1 MNRTILAGLAILIV
15 STSAASAMTTHRSH
29 HSRAVIPN
37 AAAAKMNPSP
47 SARALNANASMAA
60 PAPAMPRGSAKDH
73 EAYMKNLHDSG
84 YDPKNDFTKTGT
96 MRQQ

>member
-1 MNRTILAGLAILIV
+1 MNKTILVAIAILTV
-15 STSAASAMTTHRSH
+15 STSAASAWTHRSH

-37 AAAAKMNPSP
+37 AAAAAMNP
-47 SARALNANASMAA
+47 SARALNANAAMGTPLAA
-60 PAPAMPRGSAKDH
+60 KPGVSSKDH
-73 EAYMKNLHDSG
+73 DAYMKNLHDSG

>member
-1 MNRTILAGLAILIV
+1 MNKTILVGLAILTI
-15 STSAASAMTTHRSH
+15 STSAASAWTHRSH

-37 AAAAKMNPSP
+37 AAAAAMNPTP
-47 SARALNANASMAA
+47 NARSMNANAAMGA
-60 PAPAMPRGSAKDH
+60 PATAMPAGNSKDH
-73 EAYMKNLHDSG
+73 DAHMKNLHDSG

>member
-1 MNRTILAGLAILIV
+1 MNKTILAGLAILIV

-37 AAAAKMNPSP
+37 AAAAKMSPTPS
-47 SARALNANASMAA
+47 SRAINANASMAT
-60 PAPAMPRGSAKDH
+60 PRPMMGGTAKDH

-84 YDPKNDFTKTGT
+84 YDPKKDFTPTGT